1 MIDILDKKMLE
12 NKFANDFASPYYPI
26 LAELYLNEGDI
37 SRALRVCEIGL
48 DHDSHNIDGKFV
60 FAKVALAENKFTK
73 AEKWLKIVVEE
84 NPAHFNGLR
93 MLIKLEFQLS
103 RSHKTIQNYINR
115 LLKFLP
121 EDSECIE
128 WLKKIQKVVVVDD
141 PPAPP
146 SKHVEIKQEN
156 NVTIQKPKPIIVK
169 KYTIEKEMATLTM
182 AQVLKAQRHYQE
194 ALAVLD
200 VLESSGQNNG
210 QVARQKEEILELISE
225 SQK

>member
-12 NKFANDFASPYYPI
+12 GKFADDFASPYYPI

-37 SRALRVCEIGL
+37 SRALRVCEVGL
-48 DHDSHNIDGKFV
+48 DHDSHNTDGKFI
-60 FAKVALAENKFTK
+60 FAKVALADKKFTT

-121 EDSECIE
+121 EDSECME
-128 WLKKIQKVVVVDD
+128 WLKEIQNVVAVD
-141 PPAPP
+141 PSALP
-146 SKHVEIKQEN
+146 SKHIEIKQEN
-156 NVTIQKPKPIIVK
+156 NVTIQKPKPVIEK

-182 AQVLKAQRHYQE
+182 AQVLKSQRHYQE
-194 ALAVLD
+194 ALAVID
-200 VLESSGQNNG
+200 VLESNG
-210 QVARQKEEILELISE
+210 QDDGQIAQQKEEILQLMSE
-225 SQK
+225 TQK

>member
-12 NKFANDFASPYYPI
+12 SKFADDFASPYYPI

-37 SRALRVCEIGL
+37 SRARRVCEIGL
-48 DHDSHNIDGKFV
+48 DHDSHNTDGKFI
-60 FAKVALAENKFTK
+60 FAKVALADKKFTT

-121 EDSECIE
+121 EDSECME
-128 WLKKIQKVVVVDD
+128 WLKEIQNVATVDH
-141 PPAPP
+141 PAPP
-146 SKHVEIKQEN
+146 SKHIEIKQEK
-156 NVTIQKPKPIIVK
+156 NVTIQKPKAIIEK

-182 AQVLKAQRHYQE
+182 AQVLESQRHYLE

-200 VLESSGQNNG
+200 VLESNG
-210 QVARQKEEILELISE
+210 QDSSQIARKKEEILQHISA
-225 SQK
+225 SKK